1 MVKWHVY
8 FASFGLKFKLLC
20 YLFFLRFASF
30 ADKNKVLVGGL
41 FAVYIDPGAMKPSF
55 TGITKNPDHGS
66 IRFVATFF
74 SYSAE
79 LYSSLALFHHV

>member
-41 FAVYIDPGAMKPSF
+41 FAVYIGTDAMIPLF
-55 TGITKNPDHGS
+55 TGFTKYPDYGS
-66 IRFVATFF
+66 IRF
-74 SYSAE
+74 
-79 LYSSLALFHHV
+79 